1 MAQRAEGHLLG
12 LSSRAA
18 GSSITLV
25 EPELRACYAPPGTE
39 WVSHHQSSSILVC
52 APLSILTLGPGILL
66 MLWAAPRSFLSP
78 VFWYFYPKGLGS
90 WREEVVGLQH
100 PSAAHSGH
108 PLFLQI
114 TSDHQRYWNLATEEP
129 SQASCLPAPPLCEI
143 NVTARAHDC

>member
-52 APLSILTLGPGILL
+52 APLSTLTLGPGILL
-66 MLWAAPRSFLSP
+66 MLRAAPQILFESCFGTAIPRDWEAGGRKL
-78 VFWYFYPKGLGS
+78 LG
-90 WREEVVGLQH
+90 
-100 PSAAHSGH
+100 
-108 PLFLQI
+108 
-114 TSDHQRYWNLATEEP
+114 
-129 SQASCLPAPPLCEI
+129 
-143 NVTARAHDC
+143 TARKPLSIPLLLTQGTPFSCRSLLIIRGSGTWQLKNQVRLLAFLPHLCVK

>member
-52 APLSILTLGPGILL
+52 APLSTLTLDPGILL
-66 MLWAAPRSFLSP
+66 MLRAAPQILFESCFGTAIPRDEEAGGKKL
-78 VFWYFYPKGLGS
+78 LGTA
-90 WREEVVGLQH
+90 RIPLQH

-114 TSDHQRYWNLATEEP
+114 TSDHQG
-129 SQASCLPAPPLCEI
+129 
-143 NVTARAHDC
+143 